1 MHPALCPVLNPSI
14 QCKRFWHRLPEV
26 TQERSKAVCPPP
38 QTPPQHP
45 RAPALSPVGPP
56 RCGTLPRLEWPT
68 LDDTDDFCFCLLT
81 VIITCSWT
89 RCFPVPLVF
98 SLWSEGRASVELAWS
113 WKHS

>member
-14 QCKRFWHRLPEV
+14 QRRRSWHHLPEV
-26 TQERSKAVCPPP
+26 TQERSKAICPPSTNPTKAP
-38 QTPPQHP
+38 QSTS
-45 RAPALSPVGPP
+45 PAAEGPP
-56 RCGTLPRLEWPT
+56 CCRTLPRFEWPT

-89 RCFPVPLVF
+89 RCLPVPLVF

>member
-1 MHPALCPVLNPSI
+1 M
-14 QCKRFWHRLPEV
+14 
-26 TQERSKAVCPPP
+26 
-38 QTPPQHP
+38 
-45 RAPALSPVGPP
+45 
-56 RCGTLPRLEWPT
+56 EWPT